1 MTAPNTGASSSPIS
15 SAQLFERWRRHQDR
29 QARDELIQRF
39 LPLARKL
46 ARRYVQSSEPYEDL
60 VQVASLGLVKAVERF
75 DPDRGFAFSSF
86 AVPTIVGELKRY
98 FRDTAWALHVDRGAQ
113 ERARKITDAQ
123 QKLSS
128 RSGRMPTVD
137 ELAQY
142 LEMSQEEVLDGLQT
156 AEAYG
161 AVSLDAP
168 MSTED
173 DEESSR
179 LDAIGSEDERLA
191 LVNDHATI
199 FAAARHLPTRERE
212 ILYLRFGEDLTQSEI
227 ADRVGVSQMQ
237 VSRLLRRSLHRLR
250 ELTEERSYRPLAHQ
264 RPYQRRRPPAA
275 SAAPPTKK
283 PISHSTTAMTRTIQ
297 RKWTANP
304 SPPNRARIKSS
315 TSRATISLPFRSAST
330 MLAAVA
336 ATTRPGAGTC
346 AGKRMTPCRGRL
358 VDRRPALARIFPVGL
373 ATRAR
378 QHVVAL
384 IRRVLDGPAG
394 RMLIA
399 VAGVLDQFLLGLL
412 EALGLPLAGF
422 GQRALG
428 LIRLTL
434 DRRRL

>member
-1 MTAPNTGASSSPIS
+1 MSATSNTGGPTNEVS
-15 SAQLFERWRRHQDR
+15 SALLFQRWRRHKDR
-29 QARDELIQRF
+29 QARDELIERF

-46 ARRYVQSSEPYEDL
+46 ARRYVQSTEPYEDL

-142 LEMSQEEVLDGLQT
+142 LEISQEEVLDGLQT

-168 MSTED
+168 LSNED

-179 LDAIGSEDERLA
+179 LDAIGGADERLE
-191 LVNDHATI
+191 LVDDHATI

-227 ADRVGVSQMQ
+227 AERVGVSQMQ

-250 ELTEERSYRPLAHQ
+250 DLT
-264 RPYQRRRPPAA
+264 
-275 SAAPPTKK
+275 
-283 PISHSTTAMTRTIQ
+283 
-297 RKWTANP
+297 
-304 SPPNRARIKSS
+304 
-315 TSRATISLPFRSAST
+315 
-330 MLAAVA
+330 
-336 ATTRPGAGTC
+336 G
-346 AGKRMTPCRGRL
+346 
-358 VDRRPALARIFPVGL
+358 DRV
-373 ATRAR
+373 
-378 QHVVAL
+378 
-384 IRRVLDGPAG
+384 
-394 RMLIA
+394 
-399 VAGVLDQFLLGLL
+399 
-412 EALGLPLAGF
+412 
-422 GQRALG
+422 
-428 LIRLTL
+428 
-434 DRRRL
+434 